1 MQRFLL
7 RRLITTLVTLL
18 AVSIIVFAMARVSGD
33 PRDLLIDDS
42 QVGDIELFEAL
53 GRQLGLDKPYYQ
65 QYGIFLKDLLKG
77 DLGQSVKEQ
86 RPVVDAIKERIANTL
101 LLGLAAFAFSVLMG
115 VPLGILSSV
124 KRGSILDQ
132 LSKVVALIG
141 QSAPSF
147 WLGIMFMF
155 WFAVELRWVPP
166 SGRQD
171 WNSIVLPMITLSWV
185 FIAGNLRI
193 MRSAMLD
200 VLDSEYI
207 KMARAKGVS
216 GRSIIW
222 KHALR
227 NALIPPLTFAGVN
240 MSALMTGAVT
250 TELVFAWPGIGQLAI
265 QSMWSSDYPLLQ
277 GIVIIFTL
285 MYVGAALLVDVLY
298 GYIDP
303 RIRYT

>member
-1 MQRFLL
+1 MQRFLI
-7 RRLITTLVTLL
+7 RRLIIIIITVF
-18 AVSIIVFAMARVSGD
+18 AVSVIAFGMVRSTGD
-33 PRDLLIDDS
+33 PRSLLLADYASKEQWDR
-42 QVGDIELFEAL
+42 L
-53 GRQLGLDKPYYQ
+53 GEDLGLNKPYYH
-65 QYGIFLKDLLKG
+65 QYALFAKDLVRG
-77 DLGQSVKEQ
+77 DFGDSIQER
-86 RPVVDAIKERIANTL
+86 RPVLGIIAGHLWATFE
-101 LLGLAAFAFSVLMG
+101 LGVAAFLFSLVVG
-115 VPLGILSSV
+115 IPLGVYSSV
-124 KRGSILDQ
+124 QRGSILDRFA
-132 LSKVVALIG
+132 KVVALVG

-147 WLGIMFMF
+147 WLGIMFIF
-155 WFAVELRWVPP
+155 LFAVRFELVPP

-200 VLDSEYI
+200 VMDSEYI
-207 KMARAKGVS
+207 KLARAKGVS
-216 GRSIIW
+216 SRSIIW

-250 TELVFAWPGIGQLAI
+250 TELVFAWPGIGQLAV
-265 QSMWSSDYPLLQ
+265 QSMRSADYPLLQ
-277 GIVIIFTL
+277 GIIIVFTL
-285 MYVGAALLVDVLY
+285 MYLAGSLIVDVLY

>member
-1 MQRFLL
+1 MQRFLI
-7 RRLITTLVTLL
+7 RRFIIMIITLI
-18 AVSIIVFAMARVSGD
+18 AVSVIVFIMARIGGD
-33 PRDLLIDDS
+33 PRAVLLDNYAGEE
-42 QVGDIELFEAL
+42 QWEELGKA
-53 GRQLGLDKPYYQ
+53 LGLDKPYYH
-65 QYGIFLKDLLKG
+65 QYAVFMKG
-77 DLGQSVKEQ
+77 VLQGDFGDSIQER
-86 RPVVDAIKERIANTL
+86 RPVMTIIAEHLWATFEL
-101 LLGLAAFAFSVLMG
+101 ALAAFLFSLVVG
-115 VPLGILSSV
+115 IPLGVLSSIN
-124 KRGSILDQ
+124 RGSIFDQ
-132 LSKVVALIG
+132 FGKVVALIG

-250 TELVFAWPGIGQLAI
+250 TELVFAWPGIGQLAV
-265 QSMWSSDYPLLQ
+265 QSMRSADYPLLQ
-277 GIVIIFTL
+277 GIIIVFTL
-285 MYVGAALLVDVLY
+285 MYLAGSLIVDVLY